1 MDSVLYILQT
11 DTGLLM
17 ETRTQLNQI
26 RQQRGT
32 SASELAKLAGVSRQT
47 IYAIEAGDYVPNT
60 ALALQLAK
68 LLEVHVED
76 LFLLDDDAPSIPAPV
91 EVDLLSS
98 QGGARKG
105 QPVQLCGIGN
115 RTVGVAALPQPL
127 MLPMADGVIVDNA
140 RR

>member
-32 SASELAKLAGVSRQT
+32 SSSELAKLVGVTRQT

-60 ALALQLAK
+60 TLALQLAK
-68 LLEVHVED
+68 ILEVRVEE
-76 LFLLDDDAPSIPAPV
+76 LFSLEAESPAAPKPVPVDFITPA
-91 EVDLLSS
+91 
-98 QGGARKG
+98 R
-105 QPVQLCGIGN
+105 N
-115 RTVGVAALPQPL
+115 
-127 MLPMADGVIVDNA
+127 
-140 RR
+140 